1 MIRQQVM
8 TLSLQYVPD
17 WFVTQQ
23 KLKIWHDDDDYCS
36 DDEIIKWYDGY
47 IHQDGG
53 IGVYQGMKKTRQEN
67 CGYRHESFLCLMT
80 RYKIF
85 LKGFF
90 MYIKFNLNLT
100 LRA

>member
-1 MIRQQVM
+1 MLKYVPDRFKTKKICDKAAGHDPF
-8 TLSLQYVPD
+8 SLQYASD

-36 DDEIIKWYDGY
+36 DDEIIKWHDGY
-47 IHQDGG
+47 VKH
-53 IGVYQGMKKTRQEN
+53 
-67 CGYRHESFLCLMT
+67 
-80 RYKIF
+80 
-85 LKGFF
+85 KGFF